1 MVKRK
6 APDSPKLSDSSDKIK
21 SKKVI
26 FYDIVKNFDSISFMD
41 KEDRR
46 LKLYFIGDTDDDLKS
61 ELRDFHT
68 KLVNGHYGCN
78 YSGIMGKSAKST
90 ILCCD
95 NIKVCCKIV
104 VDGNNEIFGYLTIE
118 LVRSEF
124 DKLHFYIPKLYGFMF
139 DDLTHKLY
147 IFMEHTGGF
156 YSLEKYNS
164 KIYLKMIHPLIK
176 LCECMALLYSQN
188 VVHGDLK
195 PQNVLCNREA
205 EIKLIDFGDTKLK
218 SKIDGEE
225 EYGTIFFCLHAGQP
239 IDDAML
245 LLSPNTEKK
254 DYDYRLLD
262 QYSLA
267 MTIFVFFNM
276 GWPRHIWGNMLDW
289 LNILSQIQ
297 NNKSIIYETLLKH
310 NELTPGGKKMENLKK
325 YCDFSDEK
333 TIQSIYGPMFY
344 GHIYDDMILLYR
356 EMRPPKHSIGGEK
369 RQKKH
374 KRTLKKKGKK
384 TYRKRKTNRKKR
396 ILKKSKK
403 KSIK

>member
-1 MVKRK
+1 
-6 APDSPKLSDSSDKIK
+6 
-21 SKKVI
+21 
-26 FYDIVKNFDSISFMD
+26 
-41 KEDRR
+41 
-46 LKLYFIGDTDDDLKS
+46 
-61 ELRDFHT
+61 
-68 KLVNGHYGCN
+68 
-78 YSGIMGKSAKST
+78 
-90 ILCCD
+90 
-95 NIKVCCKIV
+95 
-104 VDGNNEIFGYLTIE
+104 
-118 LVRSEF
+118 
-124 DKLHFYIPKLYGFMF
+124 
-139 DDLTHKLY
+139 
-147 IFMEHTGGF
+147 
-156 YSLEKYNS
+156 
-164 KIYLKMIHPLIK
+164 
-176 LCECMALLYSQN
+176 
-188 VVHGDLK
+188 
-195 PQNVLCNREA
+195 
-205 EIKLIDFGDTKLK
+205 
-218 SKIDGEE
+218 
-225 EYGTIFFCLHAGQP
+225 
-239 IDDAML
+239 
-245 LLSPNTEKK
+245 
-254 DYDYRLLD
+254 
-262 QYSLA
+262 
-267 MTIFVFFNM
+267 M